1 MKARIFAILG
11 ALTLAAS
18 FGIVSAQVA
27 SAASLYQYCVSNY
40 CLNAWNE
47 GPEVNAYAI
56 NHVNNDFYAFKNS
69 SSGYENIE
77 YTGPGPHQGQC
88 ASDYGNSSGD
98 ARAGLSGQC
107 LNSNVSWGA
116 NFQLKACDNGDAGD
130 AFWNVHWQGWLRICW
145 LSSSLLVQLRYR
157 LTLKGVTSD
166 EDADQIGRRS

>member
-56 NHVNNDFYAFKNS
+56 NHVNNDFNPSRIHHQDTKIS
-69 SSGYENIE
+69 STLDPAPIK
-77 YTGPGPHQGQC
+77 
-88 ASDYGNSSGD
+88 ASVLATTEVAQAMLAQD
-98 ARAGLSGQC
+98 
-107 LNSNVSWGA
+107 
-116 NFQLKACDNGDAGD
+116 
-130 AFWNVHWQGWLRICW
+130 
-145 LSSSLLVQLRYR
+145 
-157 LTLKGVTSD
+157 
-166 EDADQIGRRS
+166 